1 MVNQKEGSF
10 NGFSAQTLDFLKN
23 LGENNS
29 RDWFEA
35 HKDQYRKYLLEPL
48 RNLASDLGPFMLS
61 IDPYLE
67 VSPGRAVSR
76 IYRDTR
82 FSRDKSPYKTNMWA
96 AFKRPSRDWKAD
108 PVFFFEIFQDWYRY
122 GMGFYSAERQTMDRL
137 REVIDRRPEEF
148 LQAVSAFSGTN
159 TFVLEGDK
167 YKKTLKKDLPEEIQ
181 DWYQRKSLCLICNK
195 KAGRNLFSS
204 TLIGDLTAGFRLATP
219 FYHFL
224 WKLKQEENKKAIS
237 F

>member
-1 MVNQKEGSF
+1 MAGKNGSF
-10 NGFSAQTLDFLKN
+10 NGFSPETLQFLIN
-23 LGENNS
+23 LGLNN
-29 RDWFEA
+29 DKAWFESNK
-35 HKDQYRKYLLEPL
+35 HQYREFLLEPL

-137 REVIDRRPEEF
+137 REVIDRRPEKF
-148 LQAVSAFSGTN
+148 TQAVSTFSGTN
-159 TFVLEGDK
+159 TYVLEGDK
-167 YKKTLKKDLPEEIQ
+167 YKKTLKKDLPEELQ
-181 DWYQRKSLCLICNK
+181 DWYQRKSLCLICSK
-195 KAGRNLFSS
+195 KADRNLFSRV
-204 TLIGDLTAGFRLATP
+204 LIDDLTAGFKLAAP

-224 WKLKQEENKKAIS
+224 WKLKQKEP
-237 F
+237 FRL